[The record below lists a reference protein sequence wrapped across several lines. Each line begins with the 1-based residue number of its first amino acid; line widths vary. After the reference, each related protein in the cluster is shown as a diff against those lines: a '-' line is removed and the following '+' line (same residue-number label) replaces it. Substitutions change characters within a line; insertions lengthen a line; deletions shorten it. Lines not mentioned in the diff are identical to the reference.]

1 MKKNCSAGEGLN
13 AWCPRCTMQS
23 EHTIISIID
32 NAPKRIKCNTCEE
45 HHTWSAKLS
54 GKSHGQLKST
64 GRRERSKEALYKTYL
79 TRLAESDPAH
89 SIKYTIKGNFEKDQ
103 IIEHITFGIGL
114 VLSVIQENKIEILF
128 KDGPRLLIQNQ

>member
-1 MKKNCSAGEGLN
+1 MNKNRSAGESLN

-23 EHTIISIID
+23 EHTIISIVD
-32 NAPKRIKCNTCEE
+32 NSPKRIKCNTCEE
-45 HHTWSAKLS
+45 HHNWSAKPS
-54 GKSHGQLKST
+54 GKSHGQSKST

-114 VLSVIQENKIEILF
+114 VLSVIQKNKIEILF